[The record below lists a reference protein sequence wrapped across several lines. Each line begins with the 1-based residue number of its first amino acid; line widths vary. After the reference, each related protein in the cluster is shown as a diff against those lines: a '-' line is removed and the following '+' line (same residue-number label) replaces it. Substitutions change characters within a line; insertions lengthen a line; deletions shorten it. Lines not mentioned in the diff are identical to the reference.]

1 MYKVFVQQSEILIRK
16 KADDLSQFQHVLY
29 CVDSPPDWTIVKKW
43 VKQYPGETL
52 VLAADAPKACWKKL
66 RTRFRIIVAAGGL
79 VINSKGEFL
88 MIKRLGLWDLPK
100 GKLERGEDIV
110 DCAIREVE
118 EECQV
123 FGLGVTGHICTTYHV
138 MRRDKNKYL
147 KESRWYM
154 MRTNQTAGGI
164 PQKEEGI
171 EKVKWVTKSE
181 LKKKLNKSWPSILEV
196 FLQADI
202 TI

>member
-16 KADDLSQFQHVLY
+16 KADDLSQFQHVMY

-88 MIKRLGLWDLPK
+88 LIKRLGLWDLPK
-100 GKLERGEDIV
+100 GKVEDDEAIEV
-110 DCAIREVE
+110 AAIREVE
-118 EECQV
+118 EECGIRKATIISKLLV
-123 FGLGVTGHICTTYHV
+123 TYH
-138 MRRDKNKYL
+138 
-147 KESRWYM
+147 
-154 MRTNQTAGGI
+154 T
-164 PQKEEGI
+164 
-171 EKVKWVTKSE
+171 
-181 LKKKLNKSWPSILEV
+181 
-196 FLQADI
+196 
-202 TI
+202 